1 MNLHDIIK
9 EKIRNEVLRMLKEKL
24 KGLVAGVVL
33 SSLVVGAVPTM
44 AEKVTKTAELF
55 YNNIKIVIDGKQAD
69 LRDAQGNTVEPFI
82 IDGTTYLPVRAV
94 SDALQKAVSWDGAT
108 QTVFLGKNDAIEQ
121 PSVWLKD
128 LETFTGNATTNS
140 ADTIEFGG
148 SEYNDILTANT
159 GEVFQNYWYTNS
171 DGASYLL
178 NCKYQSFKGTFY
190 LGKGNKNH
198 SYKNRI
204 VVYGDDKVIYTSEGV
219 AAGSFTIPFDIDV
232 SNVVVLKIVPQEYSE
247 GNDSWYE
254 HSSYSK
260 FMIGNAGLYE

>member
-24 KGLVAGVVL
+24 KGLVASVVL

-108 QTVFLGKNDAIEQ
+108 QIVFLGKNDAIEQ

-128 LETFTGNATTNS
+128 LEM
-140 ADTIEFGG
+140 I
-148 SEYNDILTANT
+148 
-159 GEVFQNYWYTNS
+159 
-171 DGASYLL
+171 
-178 NCKYQSFKGTFY
+178 C
-190 LGKGNKNH
+190 
-198 SYKNRI
+198 
-204 VVYGDDKVIYTSEGV
+204 
-219 AAGSFTIPFDIDV
+219 
-232 SNVVVLKIVPQEYSE
+232 
-247 GNDSWYE
+247 DS
-254 HSSYSK
+254 
-260 FMIGNAGLYE
+260 